1 MLPQIQGTQI
11 KIYVYNC
18 KKLQSEPESE
28 PVRFNL
34 LWSKSTSSDRLR
46 NTAFTIFL
54 KINQAFATVFSKF
67 SFSFK
72 NSFSDIAGIALHS
85 QGTQEENIHRIFL
98 LSLPIEEEWK
108 EKQRQRSLRPEF
120 ALAVLPRLISK
131 ERLNSSYSS
140 KSTEAKQLAWQGI
153 EYILDLKQTHLCLTV
168 NTFICRRKSQIMLK
182 EKTTFKKCANVGRGK
197 CAKNWWQNPRK
208 SKQFS

>member
-1 MLPQIQGTQI
+1 MFITVKSCSRSQSRSRSVLTCYGQKVPAPTGYGT
-11 KIYVYNC
+11 
-18 KKLQSEPESE
+18 
-28 PVRFNL
+28 L
-34 LWSKSTSSDRLR
+34 LYQ
-46 NTAFTIFL
+46 FCF
-54 KINQAFATVFSKF
+54 KINQAFATVCSKF

-85 QGTQEENIHRIFL
+85 QETQEENIHRIFL

-153 EYILDLKQTHLCLTV
+153 E
-168 NTFICRRKSQIMLK
+168 
-182 EKTTFKKCANVGRGK
+182 
-197 CAKNWWQNPRK
+197 
-208 SKQFS
+208 